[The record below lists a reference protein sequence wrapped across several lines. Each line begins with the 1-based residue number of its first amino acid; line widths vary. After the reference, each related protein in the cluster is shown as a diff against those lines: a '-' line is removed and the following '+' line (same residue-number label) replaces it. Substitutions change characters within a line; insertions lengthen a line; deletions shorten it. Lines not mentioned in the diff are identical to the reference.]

1 MKFFNHNNEFK
12 AREKALK
19 ALKRTIEQRQFD
31 KDKIIELMYVW
42 GNCIQQEVDLF
53 QECTEILNSIAQEDA
68 EAAEQ
73 Q

>member
-12 AREKALK
+12 AREKTLK

-42 GNCIQQEVDLF
+42 QSCIQQEVNLF
-53 QECTEILNSIAQEDA
+53 QECTEILNRIAQEEA
-68 EAAEQ
+68 EEAAEQ
-73 Q
+73 

>member
-12 AREKALK
+12 AREKALR
-19 ALKRTIEQRQFD
+19 ALKRTIERRQFD
-31 KDKIIELMYVW
+31 KDKMIELMYLW
-42 GNCIQQEVDLF
+42 QSCIQQEVDLF
-53 QECTEILNSIAQEDA
+53 GECTAILNQIAESE

>member
-19 ALKRTIEQRQFD
+19 ALKRTIERRQFD
-31 KDKIIELMYVW
+31 KDKMIELMYMW
-42 GNCIQQEVDLF
+42 QNCIQQEVNLF
-53 QECTEILNSIAQEDA
+53 KECTEILNRIAQEDA

-73 Q
+73 

>member
-12 AREKALK
+12 AREKTLK

-53 QECTEILNSIAQEDA
+53 KECTEILNRIAQEEA
-68 EAAEQ
+68 EEATEQ
-73 Q
+73 

>member
-12 AREKALK
+12 ARDKTLK

-53 QECTEILNSIAQEDA
+53 QECTEILNRIAQEEA
-68 EAAEQ
+68 EEATEQ
-73 Q
+73 

>member
-53 QECTEILNSIAQEDA
+53 QECTEILNNIAQEDA

>member
-1 MKFFNHNNEFK
+1 MKNSEFK

-53 QECTEILNSIAQEDA
+53 QECTEILNRIAQEEA
-68 EAAEQ
+68 EEATEQ
-73 Q
+73 